1 VAISRVPIMAACA
14 PSARAATSPRA
25 SPIPP
30 AAAIGIGAT
39 ASTTRGTNDWLG
51 SNGNNHHLSA
61 GDGNDWI
68 GATGSGGTL
77 DGGSGM
83 TRSWASKTSI
93 ACSAVMARRMLPT
106 RNDMPLTRCGAGHIS
121 DARQALR
128 RGVPITSIQVVSSAL
143 T

>member
-83 TRSWASKTSI
+83 TRSWG
-93 ACSAVMARRMLPT
+93 VGDFYRLFGG
-106 RNDMPLTRCGAGHIS
+106 DG
-121 DARQALR
+121 QAHAADQERYAPDTLR
-128 RGVPITSIQVVSSAL
+128 RRAHK
-143 T
+143 